1 MLMGDC
7 AALPMGSRIQG
18 SPCFFSRENPEC
30 VEERLHCI
38 PDGRSRSTP
47 DGRSLS
53 SRKENLYLGSFHVR
67 FLFGR
72 RLTVNVFR
80 QRINQLFQGV
90 GIFGG
95 GLRSI
100 PCGRLRSTPNGR
112 SYSGN
117 LPQLLLKGK
126 I

>member
-1 MLMGDC
+1 M
-7 AALPMGSRIQG
+7 
-18 SPCFFSRENPEC
+18 
-30 VEERLHCI
+30 
-38 PDGRSRSTP
+38 RSTP
-47 DGRSLS
+47 YGRSLS

-100 PCGRLRSTPNGR
+100 PCGRLRSTPYGR
-112 SYSGN
+112 SRRTSN
-117 LPQLLLKGK
+117 LETVRGGDRESIPGLKAQVG
-126 I
+126 

>member
-1 MLMGDC
+1 
-7 AALPMGSRIQG
+7 MGSRIQG